1 MPPRD
6 HELPSRRELSPV
18 ERATERLAE
27 LTVRYA
33 RARVERLAKHQ
44 LRDCKRK
51 HEQSKSATKT
61 SRE

>member
-6 HELPSRRELSPV
+6 HELPSRRESNPV

-33 RARVERLAKHQ
+33 WARVERLEQHQ
-44 LRDCKRK
+44 LHDCKR
-51 HEQSKSATKT
+51 ERGRSKATTKT
-61 SRE
+61 SHD